1 MAFCRYRKTPLVPKE
16 KVAKLLETMPNWKLH
31 PDEKSISRQF
41 STRNFVAGRS
51 LGHRG
56 PSARPCHSSLTRIQ
70 YLCPYLNVH

>member
-51 LGHRG
+51 
-56 PSARPCHSSLTRIQ
+56 SALIPVLSSLTRVQ